1 MHFNTI
7 KIKYSD
13 DTFKTEYNNVETK
26 PKAVSEVLEI
36 VFANWNNGS
45 GSECPEFLAS
55 EVRSLSV
62 GDYVSVDGQWHRC
75 EGIGWSEVSEDH
87 VATWFCTLAEV
98 RGKRVTGTTKEQEIM
113 ARWRDRRRTEE
124 LLGIYA

>member
-1 MHFNTI
+1 MHFNSI
-7 KIKYSD
+7 SIKYND
-13 DTFKTEYNNVETK
+13 GTFKTGYNNVETG

-45 GSECPEFLAS
+45 GSECHEFLAS
-55 EVRSLSV
+55 GVRSLSV

-75 EGIGWSEVSEDH
+75 DSIGWSEVSEDH
-87 VATWFCTLAEV
+87 VAKWFCTLDEV
-98 RGKRVTGTTKEQEIM
+98 RGKRATGDTQEQEIM

-124 LLGIYA
+124 LLGIFS